1 MRRTLDAAQQGKDLV
16 ITFDDVSLSFGRR
29 ELFKKFS
36 LKLRGGK
43 IIGVTGA
50 NGAGK
55 STFLKLA
62 GKILKPDSG
71 AVNFP
76 ADKKIAAVAPEM
88 KIYDNLTAIENLKFF
103 SELRGKNLSAEKIL
117 ELGGRVGLELETFGK
132 VRAENFSTGMRQ
144 RLKFAI
150 LLSVDADIWL
160 LDEPTANLDD
170 DGRKKF
176 FKELQAAKSDKII
189 LLATNDRA
197 EVEICDEIISLPL

>member
-1 MRRTLDAAQQGKDLV
+1 M
-16 ITFDDVSLSFGRR
+16 IIFDSVSLSFGRH
-29 ELFKKFS
+29 ELFKNIS
-36 LKLRGGK
+36 LELRGGK

-71 AVNFP
+71 EVKFL

-103 SELRGKNLSAEKIL
+103 SELCGKNLSAENIL
-117 ELGGRVGLELETFGK
+117 ELGERVGLDLETFGN
-132 VRAENFSTGMRQ
+132 VRVENFSTGMRQ

-170 DGRKKF
+170 AGREKF
-176 FKELQAAKSDKII
+176 FRAIQAAKPDKII

-197 EVEICDEIISLPL
+197 EVDICDEIIQLPF

>member
-1 MRRTLDAAQQGKDLV
+1 M
-16 ITFDDVSLSFGRR
+16 IIFDDVSLSFGRH
-29 ELFKKFS
+29 ELFKNIS
-36 LKLRGGK
+36 LELRGGQ

-71 AVNFP
+71 EVKFP
-76 ADKKIAAVAPEM
+76 AEKKIAAVAPEM

-103 SELRGKNLSAEKIL
+103 AELRGKNLSAENIL
-117 ELGGRVGLELETFGK
+117 ELGERVGLDLETFGNIS
-132 VRAENFSTGMRQ
+132 VENFSTGMRQ

-170 DGRKKF
+170 AGRNKF
-176 FKELQAAKSDKII
+176 FKAIQAAKPDKII

-197 EVEICDEIISLPL
+197 EVDICDEIIQLPL

>member
-1 MRRTLDAAQQGKDLV
+1 M
-16 ITFDDVSLSFGRR
+16 IIFDDVSLSFGRH
-29 ELFKKFS
+29 ELFKNIS
-36 LKLRGGK
+36 LELRGGQ

-71 AVNFP
+71 EVKFP

-103 SELRGKNLSAEKIL
+103 AELRGKNLSAENIL
-117 ELGGRVGLELETFGK
+117 ELGECVGLDLETFGS
-132 VRAENFSTGMRQ
+132 VRVENFSTGMRQ

-170 DGRKKF
+170 AGRNKF
-176 FKELQAAKSDKII
+176 FKAIQAAKPDKII

-197 EVEICDEIISLPL
+197 EVDICDEIIQLPL

>member
-1 MRRTLDAAQQGKDLV
+1 M
-16 ITFDDVSLSFGRR
+16 IIFDDVSLSFGRH
-29 ELFKKFS
+29 ELFKNIS
-36 LKLRGGK
+36 LELRGGQ

-55 STFLKLA
+55 STFLKIA

-71 AVNFP
+71 EVKFP
-76 ADKKIAAVAPEM
+76 AEKKIAAVAPEM

-103 SELRGKNLSAEKIL
+103 AELRGKNLSAENIL
-117 ELGGRVGLELETFGK
+117 ELGERVGLDLETFGNIR
-132 VRAENFSTGMRQ
+132 VENFSTGMRQ

-170 DGRKKF
+170 AGRNKF
-176 FKELQAAKSDKII
+176 FKAIQAAKPDKII

-197 EVEICDEIISLPL
+197 EVDICDEIIQLPL